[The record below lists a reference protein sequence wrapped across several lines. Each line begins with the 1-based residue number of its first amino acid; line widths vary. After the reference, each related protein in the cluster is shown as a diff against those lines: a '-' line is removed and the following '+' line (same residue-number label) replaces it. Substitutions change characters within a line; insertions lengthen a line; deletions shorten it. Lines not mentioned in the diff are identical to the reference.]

1 MSELAVLMK
10 LALSHSIDTSARAT
24 LSQQAKKKALK
35 ERSLVE
41 ELTWKQ
47 QVTRLPIPDDR
58 LAGLRAHTDGAAGGA
73 RACGRRWCCAAARRA
88 TWPRSACATCSTS
101 TASRRREAPS
111 SSEPPTFLYG
121 AFSAAYHLKPRLDV
135 RSQPAAH

>member
-1 MSELAVLMK
+1 MGRVPPAERMSELAVLMK

-47 QVTRLPIPDDR
+47 QVTRRPLADDFSR
-58 LAGLRAHTDGAAGGA
+58 WAAF
-73 RACGRRWCCAAARRA
+73 
-88 TWPRSACATCSTS
+88 SH
-101 TASRRREAPS
+101 RRRPS
-111 SSEPPTFLYG
+111 
-121 AFSAAYHLKPRLDV
+121 V
-135 RSQPAAH
+135 RV

>member
-58 LAGLRAHTDGAAGGA
+58 LAGLRAHTDGA
-73 RACGRRWCCAAARRA
+73 RPCVCYC
-88 TWPRSACATCSTS
+88 
-101 TASRRREAPS
+101 SRRRVRRHRS
-111 SSEPPTFLYG
+111 SG
-121 AFSAAYHLKPRLDV
+121 GWIRRRRRGRSATSLSRRHSYAHTN
-135 RSQPAAH
+135 PADFN

>member
-10 LALSHSIDTSARAT
+10 LALSHSIDTCARAS

-47 QVTRLPIPDDR
+47 QATRQACPHDR
-58 LAGLRAHTDGAAGGA
+58 LLTTFLGGLRCSEHAA
-73 RACGRRWCCAAARRA
+73 
-88 TWPRSACATCSTS
+88 S
-101 TASRRREAPS
+101 
-111 SSEPPTFLYG
+111 
-121 AFSAAYHLKPRLDV
+121 
-135 RSQPAAH
+135 